1 MTLVVDASVVA
12 QWVLSQE
19 GSERAA
25 LLRSDEKLIAPS
37 LIAAEIGSAIWKAV
51 RRGEV
56 KPTDAPTAL
65 EAALL
70 SLDELIAIE
79 DLRLRALEL
88 AIDLAHPI
96 YDCFYLAL
104 AERERQ
110 PLITADA
117 RLLAAAKRMK
127 GIAVRK
133 L

>member
-1 MTLVVDASVVA
+1 MTLVIDASVAA

-25 LLRSDEKLIAPS
+25 RLRTEETLIAPS

-51 RRGEV
+51 RRGDV
-56 KPTDAPTAL
+56 TRANALTAL

-70 SLDELIAIE
+70 PFDKLVVAE
-79 DLRLRALEL
+79 DLHLRALEL
-88 AIDLAHPI
+88 AIELDHPI

-104 AERERQ
+104 AERERCA
-110 PLITADA
+110 LVTADK
-117 RLLAAAKRMK
+117 RLLAAAKRVK
-127 GIAVRK
+127 GIEVRA